1 MKSQFLLR
9 SPAFKASPSS
19 RSTTPRQRASRRDR
33 GVHGARSARG
43 QPGGV
48 DQAGGRLEERAQES
62 PTQSP
67 ARPRSAK
74 AQAVRKSELQCLEMV
89 LRRSCPRD
97 AQVAGYLRRAHN
109 VEPTGQERIFCFEG
123 PDEHIRRAL
132 LLQEPPWVENESV
145 TSQIFHLKWTVSDS
159 EADYCELREG
169 ALFNHFQK
177 NRELTTKVGLAN
189 NLRRFACEEQVDID
203 RFFPRCY
210 DMSSASDVQD
220 FVLDFRRGAALN
232 VLRQHL
238 RLSAWAAERQRLM
251 EVAKMDWAGSS
262 YMCNVNV
269 LRIAVKALVHWLEDL
284 DGSFLEEE
292 GRGSERRKLY
302 SEEWDALVLY
312 SELSDAQLCGD
323 DAEAERKRV
332 LRGYS
337 ASGAWQPGTGR
348 EGVRVENHQKWPEF
362 RDHYWGEAPEHL
374 RQQAQVALEQ
384 LEARWPQFSA
394 QGPMNVWVAK
404 PGSCSKGKGVICM
417 DSLPEVLHHCKTAAN
432 RIVQKYIERPL
443 LLFSGRKFDLR
454 QWVLVRSFQPLKV
467 HMFSSCYLRLCN
479 EPYDLGDLA
488 NRQRHIS
495 NWSVNK
501 CGKHVSDGAVASL
514 QEFQEVLEMITGKSN
529 YWETELIPQ
538 LKSCIL
544 QTLQA
549 VQSNMVQRPESFE
562 VYGFDFLIGE
572 DLKPWLLEVNLSPAC
587 ESRTQWMSD
596 MLERMASRLVEL
608 LLQGHLLADGKE
620 PDWVCICDETANVKG
635 EDPMSCWLEN
645 KEDLSE
651 TWGHK
656 DLTVVGKALSKR
668 AARRLDQIWR
678 RNEAQI
684 ALARTFRGCR
694 VRWRLRAARQRACAH
709 LVEHARARAWA
720 TLLRRCAV
728 ERQRPPAARLVVSLV
743 RRFAAQR
750 RVWAARRRKE
760 AIGIQRLWRGWL
772 GRRRASLAR
781 QDRAATRLQ
790 RWWRSSKLL
799 RMLRAKRRV
808 LCWWRHVQ
816 ARRSRAARSI
826 QAATR
831 GFLGTRRYSFLLLH
845 LVQPIHRLTY
855 LLSCARWRWAAAALS
870 GASAVVALQRCW
882 RGRRGRARARA
893 RRALRE
899 AFGRWRSRGRAYQA
913 SAVVLQRL
921 YRGARGRRVAR
932 RRQRA
937 LHALQRA
944 WRAQLR
950 TKRRVRVRAAVALQR
965 SFRGFQCRNGFRFAC
980 HSALCIQR
988 AFKGFLARRRLQMLR
1003 RFATLKQRWLRE
1015 IPQAEDWNKHA
1026 EGAVED
1032 ATTRSSTFT
1041 PGSREDSE
1049 TGSATATGSGTAD
1062 EREISI
1068 GLVEEPRL
1076 LVSDPSAGPPCEP
1089 PWAIRQGR
1097 RDYHFEDRPDQATAL
1112 PLLTHLQHLARSF
1125 DAILAS
1131 SSARRAEEEDEDP
1144 PSDDAAPST
1153 GSALRAARQ
1162 LRVTQGYTKPTVS
1175 STRRTTKSPKV
1186 KGPRRA
1192 KQEADLN
1199 ALLMRTYVPQLVGP
1213 RRRESQPSPWR
1224 LSNIEPE
1231 PWLL

>member
-33 GVHGARSARG
+33 G
-43 QPGGV
+43 
-48 DQAGGRLEERAQES
+48 ES
-62 PTQSP
+62 PGEPDPEPGATAQCKGPSC
-67 ARPRSAK
+67 AK
-74 AQAVRKSELQCLEMV
+74 VRAAVF
-89 LRRSCPRD
+89 RD
-97 AQVAGYLRRAHN
+97 GPPKAVAF
-109 VEPTGQERIFCFEG
+109 ER
-123 PDEHIRRAL
+123 
-132 LLQEPPWVENESV
+132 NESV

-210 DMSSASDVQD
+210 DMSSASDVQEMFFD
-220 FVLDFRRGAALN
+220 
-232 VLRQHL
+232 
-238 RLSAWAAERQRLM
+238 LSGWAEGRSEFQ
-251 EVAKMDWAGSS
+251 
-262 YMCNVNV
+262 
-269 LRIAVKALVHWLEDL
+269 
-284 DGSFLEEE
+284 EE

-323 DAEAERKRV
+323 DAEAERKR
-332 LRGYS
+332 RQGGYS

-404 PGSCSKGKGVICM
+404 PGSCSKGKGVIC
-417 DSLPEVLHHCKTAAN
+417 SSGSWP
-432 RIVQKYIERPL
+432 YIERPL

-720 TLLRRCAV
+720 TLLRRCATH
-728 ERQRPPAARLVVSLV
+728 RWCCVSPL
-743 RRFAAQR
+743 
-750 RVWAARRRKE
+750 
-760 AIGIQRLWRGWL
+760 
-772 GRRRASLAR
+772 
-781 QDRAATRLQ
+781 
-790 RWWRSSKLL
+790 
-799 RMLRAKRRV
+799 
-808 LCWWRHVQ
+808 
-816 ARRSRAARSI
+816 
-826 QAATR
+826 
-831 GFLGTRRYSFLLLH
+831 
-845 LVQPIHRLTY
+845 
-855 LLSCARWRWAAAALS
+855 
-870 GASAVVALQRCW
+870 
-882 RGRRGRARARA
+882 
-893 RRALRE
+893 
-899 AFGRWRSRGRAYQA
+899 FGGSRG
-913 SAVVLQRL
+913 
-921 YRGARGRRVAR
+921 
-932 RRQRA
+932 
-937 LHALQRA
+937 
-944 WRAQLR
+944 
-950 TKRRVRVRAAVALQR
+950 
-965 SFRGFQCRNGFRFAC
+965 FRGFQCRNGFRFAC

-1089 PWAIRQGR
+1089 PWAIRQ
-1097 RDYHFEDRPDQATAL
+1097 AL
-1112 PLLTHLQHLARSF
+1112 RVWFFHPQHLARSF

-1213 RRRESQPSPWR
+1213 RRAESQPSPWR

-1231 PWLL
+1231 PRVLPLGECRELELRLGEGDQGWQCPAPALSHELLCAAPLKSDDSSGQSMTQIPQTRPELPPLVPGAVAARQTVYNQEVPSVQPTAPANVGYPDGGRKLRKPKWMKVKSLKPDARGVNLLVKVVKVTEVDSKLFEVVLGDDTGCVTLRARPEMVELCKPGAILRVQNALIVMHKGTMRLEVNKWGVLKPEPGEEIQVNEKNDVSAVEYERAKA